1 MKTDLS
7 LSGHLG
13 GDDGIMKSLVK
24 FLEEEKNNK
33 VSKVLTS
40 AKASLESHL
49 MAFAAEISRQ
59 KDKIVLMD
67 ELREYSDGAERGFAV

>member
-1 MKTDLS
+1 M
-7 LSGHLG
+7 
-13 GDDGIMKSLVK
+13 
-24 FLEEEKNNK
+24 
-33 VSKVLTS
+33 LTS